1 MGDRPETKQE
11 LARTHMKRLLAW
23 IISLAILGFFFGS
36 YINYLIKINKPKIT
50 VVI

>member
-1 MGDRPETKQE
+1 MGDRTETTQE

-23 IISLAILGFFFGS
+23 IILLAILGFFCVT